1 MYKNKTCLHTK
12 NSKLCQSK
20 EELLT
25 CKIVTRWPSH
35 WQLSVTCLSMLC
47 SAALKLTAP
56 TGKCERMWTPEFHWI
71 SLTSRTGNHK
81 NWREFYWTNKT
92 KSRSKLVISGEKAL
106 NAPRSCWACPPD
118 RWLYILDPNPDIID
132 SRGWFLK
139 HRLGWRQKNIPW
151 MSTGRGGNVTIFNC
165 LLLMPLQLINE

>member
-1 MYKNKTCLHTK
+1 MPTHKKTVNYADLKNCWLV
-12 NSKLCQSK
+12 KLLQGDPHIDNKASPACQCSVQLRDWNWLRLLASVRGC
-20 EELLT
+20 ELQSS
-25 CKIVTRWPSH
+25 I
-35 WQLSVTCLSMLC
+35 
-47 SAALKLTAP
+47 
-56 TGKCERMWTPEFHWI
+56 EFHWHQE
-71 SLTSRTGNHK
+71 LATTKTGVNFIRQIK
-81 NWREFYWTNKT
+81 L

-139 HRLGWRQKNIPW
+139 HRLVWRQKNIPW

>member
-1 MYKNKTCLHTK
+1 MPWKNPIAANIQNKQIIIIIGWNYACFFPDWANIDVLFILQEIGLRTKLILLNVQKQNMPTHK

-47 SAALKLTAP
+47 SAAWLKLTAP
-56 TGKCERMWTPEFHWI
+56 TSKCERMWIP
-71 SLTSRTGNHK
+71 LTSRSGNHK

-92 KSRSKLVISGEKAL
+92 KSRSKLVISGDKAL
-106 NAPRSCWACPPD
+106 T
-118 RWLYILDPNPDIID
+118 L
-132 SRGWFLK
+132 
-139 HRLGWRQKNIPW
+139 
-151 MSTGRGGNVTIFNC
+151 
-165 LLLMPLQLINE
+165 